1 MRDPVR
7 FALQFDVDAAPER
20 LWPILADTERLNRQ
34 VGLPATQPTSLSG
47 EPVRVA
53 RVRARMGGVRL
64 EWDEDPFEF
73 VEERYY
79 WVRRRMLRGP
89 ILQFNGGLRF
99 EPVGALTRVHVE
111 SEMVP
116 ANAAGQV
123 AVAAILSK
131 ARGDWAKMMAGV
143 EQHLRGE
150 REHPYGEGVDLAPE
164 AVRRLTAERLKGAD
178 SDFLK
183 EPLAGRLCAHLA
195 SSGDAALSRIRP
207 FALARAWDA
216 DRLAALRLCLRAAAA
231 GVLDLSWDLLCP
243 NCRGAR
249 NRWSTLEQVRGRSH
263 CDDCQIDFNANFD
276 RAVEVTFRPNP
287 RYRKVEEIVYCS
299 GGPGNTPHLVAQSV
313 LDPGASTTLNIPCP
327 AGRYRLRN
335 LTADLAAWLYVE
347 TDGAANEVA
356 AVFDEPGLELESG
369 GDSVR
374 AGPLTLRAENRTST
388 RQQIILERFADFED
402 RATAAAVTMF
412 QEFRDLFGRRELLSP
427 TTQLGIQTLP
437 LLFTDLKGSTA
448 LYGRLGDAS
457 AYVLVRDHFELLQ
470 QRVARHGGGVVKTIG
485 DAVMAAF
492 PTPGDAVRC
501 ALEIHRD
508 LAGFNQA
515 RGEPLS
521 LKIGLHQG
529 SCIAVRSYDDRLD
542 YFGGTVNLAARTHE
556 ESRGDD
562 VVMTAAMLDD
572 AEVSELLAPVPQDR
586 FRAELRGIGN
596 VELVRFFPP

>member
-7 FALQFDVDAAPER
+7 FALQFDLPATPER
-20 LWPILADTERLNRQ
+20 LWPILADTERMNRPI
-34 VGLPATQPTSLSG
+34 GLPPTQHTARSG

-53 RVRARMGGVRL
+53 RVKARMGGVPL

-73 VEERYY
+73 VEGRYY

-99 EPVGALTRVHVE
+99 EARGAVTRVHVE

-116 ANAAGQV
+116 ANAAGKV
-123 AVAAILSK
+123 VVAAILSR
-131 ARGDWAKMMAGV
+131 ARGDWTRMIAGV
-143 EQHLRGE
+143 ELHLRGE
-150 REHPYGEGVDLAPE
+150 REHPYGEGIDTAPDG
-164 AVRRLTAERLKGAD
+164 VRRLTTERLKGAD
-178 SDFLK
+178 SGFLK
-183 EPLAGRLCAHLA
+183 EPLAGKLCEHLA
-195 SSGDAALSRIRP
+195 SSGDPALSRIRP
-207 FALARAWDA
+207 FALARAWGV
-216 DRLAALRLCLRAAAA
+216 DRLDTLRLCLRAAAA

-249 NRWSTLEQVRGRSH
+249 NRWATLEQVRDRSH
-263 CDDCQIDFNANFD
+263 CDDCQIDFKANFD

-287 RYRKVEEIVYCS
+287 RYRKVDEVVYCS
-299 GGPGNTPHLVAQSV
+299 GGPGNTPHLVAQIV
-313 LDPGASTTLNIPCP
+313 LDPGASSALQIPCLP
-327 AGRYRLRN
+327 GRYRLRN

-347 TDGAANEVA
+347 ADGAERQVE
-356 AVFDEPGLELESG
+356 AVFDESGLELGAGGEAARSG
-369 GDSVR
+369 L
-374 AGPLTLRAENRTST
+374 LTLRVENRTST
-388 RQQIILERFADFED
+388 RQQVILERFADFED
-402 RATAAAVTMF
+402 RATAAAVSVF
-412 QEFRDLFGRRELLSP
+412 QEFRDLFGRSELLSP

-470 QRVARHGGGVVKTIG
+470 QLVARHGGGVVKTIG

-508 LAGFNQA
+508 LDGFNEA
-515 RGEPLS
+515 RGEPLRI
-521 LKIGLHQG
+521 KIGLHQG
-529 SCIAVRSYDDRLD
+529 PCIAVRSYDDRLD

-562 VVMTAAMLDD
+562 VVVTAAMLEYP
-572 AEVSELLAPVPQDR
+572 EVSELLAPVRSER
-586 FRAELRGIGN
+586 FRADLRGIGE
-596 VELVRFFPP
+596 VELVRLFPG